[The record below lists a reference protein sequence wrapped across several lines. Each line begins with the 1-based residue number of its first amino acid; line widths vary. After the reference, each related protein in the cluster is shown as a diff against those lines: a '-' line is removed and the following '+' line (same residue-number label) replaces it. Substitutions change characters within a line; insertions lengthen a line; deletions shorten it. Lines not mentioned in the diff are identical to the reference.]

1 MTPNCRTIVDDKGE
15 ISVQPNPDSLSAS
28 FANDLCKN
36 VVNSLDQTGYLHH
49 RSLKIRADEGIVFV
63 EGILPTW
70 FMRQVALECIK
81 RVEGV
86 NGVIDQIQ
94 VRTDPQLNAEPH
106 FSAAVFLP
114 TTEDD
119 GLEAKQLD

>member
-1 MTPNCRTIVDDKGE
+1 MMVPF
-15 ISVQPNPDSLSAS
+15 L
-28 FANDLCKN
+28 L
-36 VVNSLDQTGYLHH
+36 
-49 RSLKIRADEGIVFV
+49 
-63 EGILPTW
+63 GILSTW

-81 RVEGV
+81 RVAGV
-86 NGVIDQIQ
+86 TGVIDRIQ

-106 FSAAVFLP
+106 FSAAVLVP